1 MNRRGLTLIE
11 LLVTLTIIG
20 ILANFAVPALG
31 ALRRRAEAA
40 RIIADVHAIRVAALD
55 HYVGFAAYPPAG
67 QWGVV
72 PPTLVS
78 SLPQGFAFGF
88 RDVDYRW
95 ERWELPDGL
104 PGDPSQT
111 ELPGLTVRVPDA
123 VLLAA
128 LRSLYRGRATFGSSS
143 EITFVLE

>member
-40 RIIADVHAIRVAALD
+40 RIVADVHAIRVAALD
-55 HYVGFAAYPPAG
+55 HYVGFATYPPAG

-78 SLPQGFAFGF
+78 SLPQGFGFAFH
-88 RDVDYRW
+88 DVEYRW

-111 ELPGLTVRVPDA
+111 ELPGLTVRASDVI
-123 VLLAA
+123 LLAA
-128 LRSLYRGRATFGSSS
+128 LRSLYKGRTFGSSS